1 MITLIS
7 VNDDGT
13 LTIQIHNEPEQ
24 LTLTDEE
31 FDKLLKECL
40 TEEYPDMVK
49 DPYEILTSRY

>member
-13 LTIQIHNEPEQ
+13 LTIKLNNEPEKF
-24 LTLTDEE
+24 TLIDEE

-40 TEEYPDMVK
+40 IEEYPDMVK
-49 DPYEILTSRY
+49 EQDEI

>member
-13 LTIQIHNEPEQ
+13 LTIKLNDELEQ
-24 LTLTDEE
+24 FTLTDEE

-40 TEEYPDMVK
+40 IEEYPDMVK
-49 DPYEILTSRY
+49 DQDEI